1 MSSFKQNQKLGPAT
15 TFALHSYFP
24 SKEAAFIFMPG
35 PCDLWST
42 LDRWDSRLA
51 AKLVIVPP
59 PEIRALSKQ
68 GEKLA

>member
-15 TFALHSYFP
+15 TFALRSYFP
-24 SKEAAFIFMPG
+24 SEEAAFIFMPG
-35 PCDLWST
+35 PCDLWSA

-51 AKLVIVPP
+51 ATLVIVPP